1 MGRKLRMAIIGCGH
15 WGNNYVRLLSQLANV
30 EILAICDTSEQRR
43 QDGAARYPDLAWIS
57 GVDHL
62 IEMYA
67 IDAAVVCT
75 SASSHYPVVRKL
87 LEAGKH
93 VLVEKPMTTDSNEAE
108 ELIALAVDRDVVLMV
123 GHIFLYNSGIEKV
136 RECIRVGQLGQIH
149 YLYSRRTNLGPV
161 RRDVNVLWDLA
172 SHDVSIFN
180 YFLDSCPEWV
190 SAVGASFLQDGI
202 KDVGLLSLAY
212 PDGVIGHIHVS
223 WADPHKV
230 REVVVVGSEQRIVF
244 DDTSPQL
251 KVVIY
256 KKGIAASSLGNL
268 GYNGTYQIAVRD
280 GDIVSPSLVF
290 DEPLKKQV
298 LHFIECVYRG
308 TRPLTDGLN
317 GLEVVRTIEAAN
329 LSIKQNGMPVPIHG
343 C

>member
-15 WGNNYVRLLSQLANV
+15 WGNNYVRLLSELANV
-30 EILAICDTSEQRR
+30 EILAICDTSERRR
-43 QDGAARYPDLAWIS
+43 QEGAARYPDLAWTA
-57 GVDHL
+57 GVEDL
-62 IEMYA
+62 IETYA
-67 IDAAVVCT
+67 FDAAVVCT
-75 SASSHYPVVRKL
+75 SASSHYPIVRKM

-93 VLVEKPMTTDSNEAE
+93 VLVEKPMTTDSNEAK
-108 ELIALAVDRDVVLMV
+108 ELVALAAGRDVVLMV
-123 GHIFLYNSGIEKV
+123 GHIFLYNAGIEAVKD
-136 RECIRVGQLGQIH
+136 CIRVGQLGQIH

-161 RRDVNVLWDLA
+161 REHVNVLWDLA

-180 YFLDSCPEWV
+180 HLLDSCPEWV
-190 SAVGASFLQDGI
+190 SAVGASFLHDGI
-202 KDVGLLSLAY
+202 EDVGLLSLAY

-223 WADPHKV
+223 WADPHKE

-244 DDTSPQL
+244 DDISPQQ

-256 KKGIAASSLGNL
+256 KKGIAASSLGDL
-268 GYNGTYQIAVRD
+268 GYDGTYQIAVRD

-298 LHFIECVYRG
+298 LHFIECVYQG
-308 TRPLTDGLN
+308 TGPLTDGLN

-329 LSIKQNGMPVPIHG
+329 LSIKQNGMPMPVH
-343 C
+343 CC